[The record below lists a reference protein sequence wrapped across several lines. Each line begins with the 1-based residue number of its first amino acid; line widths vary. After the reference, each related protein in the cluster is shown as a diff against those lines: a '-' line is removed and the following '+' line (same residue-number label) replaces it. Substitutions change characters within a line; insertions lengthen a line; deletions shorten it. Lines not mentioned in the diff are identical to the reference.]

1 MFASIAAIAQSVLYE
16 GYVLWPYRRSTLKN
30 QRRWTVGGVYPRL
43 YSEAGHDD
51 DAWLMRTECLVETT
65 PHTELDIT
73 IRFLHVVDRR
83 VARMEPHGAVFVDS
97 LTIG

>member
-1 MFASIAAIAQSVLYE
+1 MQVCRSQFVHCRARTMFASIAAIAQSVLYA
-16 GYVLWPYRRSTLKN
+16 GYVLWPYQRPALKN
-30 QRRWTVGGVYPRL
+30 QRRWTFGGVYPRS

-65 PHTELDIT
+65 AHTELDLT

-83 VARMEPHGAVFVDS
+83 VA
-97 LTIG
+97 